1 MNYGAEGTRDV
12 RAGMSSFSLVFW
24 VIVVN
29 CNLVHGLYVSIRNRL
44 LASPETPNYGTL
56 ARFDSKLRNQRTT
69 MRYQNLVIN
78 NDNLSTTVPP
88 LQNLQLRNLACRISE
103 TLNNSQAP
111 EGI

>member
-1 MNYGAEGTRDV
+1 
-12 RAGMSSFSLVFW
+12 
-24 VIVVN
+24 
-29 CNLVHGLYVSIRNRL
+29 
-44 LASPETPNYGTL
+44 
-56 ARFDSKLRNQRTT
+56 